1 MKKGMKKNTY
11 YILTIFSAAEGIS
24 SFLLYFTG
32 AAVWVL
38 YGVIAFF
45 FVVVVFPVIFFLY
58 LSKMAIMKGQKIGWI
73 VVTFGHILFLLGVM
87 FDLPEAYLVITQYMG
102 TSLPQVLI
110 HYGTPVLQASG
121 AILLG
126 VGFATIYKNV

>member
-1 MKKGMKKNTY
+1 LILRLSYYIIAWLGNTIFYYLFEKHVMKKGMKKNTY

-73 VVTFGHILFLLGVM
+73 VVTFRYI
-87 FDLPEAYLVITQYMG
+87 
-102 TSLPQVLI
+102 
-110 HYGTPVLQASG
+110 
-121 AILLG
+121 
-126 VGFATIYKNV
+126 

>member
-1 MKKGMKKNTY
+1 MKKNTY

-73 VVTFGHILFLLGVM
+73 VVTFRYI
-87 FDLPEAYLVITQYMG
+87 
-102 TSLPQVLI
+102 
-110 HYGTPVLQASG
+110 
-121 AILLG
+121 
-126 VGFATIYKNV
+126 